1 MFFRDQ
7 NRDMA
12 EPALNQKLT
21 VQELRKYGKHTPAQ
35 YTATLSKTPK
45 TLRQIRNANASMN
58 ALAAKNESFLT
69 VPFKLKDSKERIDL
83 LARGQNLSLKEEL
96 QQRYGAPTE
105 IEKYAA
111 KQGKNAVNVIEQYY
125 EGGPTVEGV
134 GTGKKTYPV
143 FAPLKAKLRRSRR
156 NRKATHRN
164 RKASRRRRN

>member
-1 MFFRDQ
+1 MT
-7 NRDMA
+7 

-58 ALAAKNESFLT
+58 ALVSRDNSFLT
-69 VPFKLKDSKERIDL
+69 VPFQQQNMRKKLHTPVPKLGISM
-83 LARGQNLSLKEEL
+83 AEEL

-105 IEKYAA
+105 IEKYAV
-111 KQGKNAVNVIEQYY
+111 KQGKNAVNVIEEYY

-143 FAPLKAKLRRSRR
+143 FAPLKTKL
-156 NRKATHRN
+156 
-164 RKASRRRRN
+164 SRRRRNRKTRRGGRRNRKTRRRN